1 MTELFIFDQLSRKP
15 WGESLFALNT
25 IIYDLGQ
32 VDLVPTYRLLYK
44 SLAEAGL
51 PDVATAVADSLLFE
65 DSSLAQASLR
75 IASSEGLPSGLEA
88 GALSDIENLLNL
100 VRRNW
105 HYELGEVMSLTGTV
119 LPPLHELAPAG
130 YVHPATSALARNL
143 QQLEVHPQD
152 ILQDLLAHYRQH
164 GTGQQA
170 RYVALHWHAG
180 QLTGIAEPTLPSMAQ
195 LVGLEIQLNALK
207 TNTETFLA
215 AKPAQHT
222 LLYGPRG
229 SGKST
234 AVKSLLREYAGS
246 SLRVVE
252 VFAQDLAELPNIVEV
267 LGKQP
272 TRFIVFVDDLSFE
285 VGDDRYHPL
294 KTLLEGALQR
304 RPDNILIY
312 ATSNRRHLVTERLR
326 DRPDPLDDDVHAWD
340 TQHERLAL
348 ADRFGLTITFPNANQ
363 RAYLTIVQGLAEQLS
378 LVVDDELE
386 ARAINFAKWGNG
398 LSGRVAQQFIDSELA
413 RR

>member
-1 MTELFIFDQLSRKP
+1 MTELFIFDRLSRKP
-15 WGESLFALNT
+15 WGEALFALNT

-32 VDLVPTYRLLYK
+32 VDLLPTYRLLYK
-44 SLAEAGL
+44 SLADASL
-51 PDVATAVADSLLFE
+51 PDIATAVADSLLFD
-65 DSSLAQASLR
+65 DSSLAHVTLHL
-75 IASSEGLPSGLEA
+75 SETDMLPAGLEA
-88 GALSDIENLLNL
+88 GALSDIENLLHL

-105 HYELGEVMSLTGTV
+105 HYELGEVMSLTGIS
-119 LPPLHELAPAG
+119 LPPLDHLAPAR
-130 YVHPATSALARNL
+130 HIHKSARALATTLHTPKTRPEDVL
-143 QQLEVHPQD
+143 A
-152 ILQDLLAHYRQH
+152 DLLKHYRQY
-164 GTGQQA
+164 GSGQQA
-170 RYVALHWHAG
+170 RYSALHWQAG
-180 QLTGIAEPTLPSMAQ
+180 KLTGIAEPARPSMDK
-195 LVGLEIQLNALK
+195 LVGLDTQLTALT
-207 TNTETFLA
+207 TNTEAFLA
-215 AKPAQHT
+215 RKPAQHT

-234 AVKSLLREYAGS
+234 AVKSLLHAYGDAG
-246 SLRVVE
+246 LRLVE
-252 VFAQDLAELPNIVEV
+252 VFAQDLTDLPTITEV

-294 KTLLEGALQR
+294 KTLLEGALRQR
-304 RPDNILIY
+304 PNNILIY

-348 ADRFGLTITFPNANQ
+348 ADRFGLTITFPDANQ
-363 RAYLTIVQGLAEQLS
+363 RAYLTIVKGLAEQVGLG
-378 LVVDDELE
+378 VDDAFE
-386 ARAINFAKWGNG
+386 ARAIHFARRGNG

>member
-15 WGESLFALNT
+15 WGEALFALNT

-44 SLAEAGL
+44 SLAEANL
-51 PDVATAVADSLLFE
+51 PDIATAVADSLLFD
-65 DSSLAQASLR
+65 DSSLARVALQLDASD
-75 IASSEGLPSGLEA
+75 ALPAGLEA

-105 HYELGEVMSLTGTV
+105 HYELGEVMSLTGVT
-119 LPPLHELAPAG
+119 LPPLQQLAITNTLHEAS
-130 YVHPATSALARNL
+130 HALARKL
-143 QQLEVHPQD
+143 QQPDAQTAD
-152 ILQDLLAHYRQH
+152 ILHGLLNHYRKR
-164 GTGQQA
+164 GSGQQA
-170 RYVALHWHAG
+170 RYTALHWQAG
-180 QLTGIAEPTLPSMAQ
+180 TLKGIADPARPNMDT
-195 LVGLEIQLNALK
+195 LVGLDTQLAALT

-215 AKPAQHT
+215 GKPAQHT

-234 AVKSLLREYAGS
+234 AVKSLLHTYSGTG
-246 SLRVVE
+246 LRLVE
-252 VFAQDLAELPNIVEV
+252 VFAEDLSDLPTIAEV
-267 LGKQP
+267 LSAQP
-272 TRFIVFVDDLSFE
+272 TRFIIFVDDLSFE
-285 VGDDRYHPL
+285 AGDSRYHPL
-294 KTLLEGALQR
+294 KTLLEGALRR

-348 ADRFGLTITFPNANQ
+348 ADRFGLTITFPDANQ
-363 RAYLTIVQGLAEQLS
+363 HAYLTIVHGLAEQVG
-378 LVVDDELE
+378 LVVDDEVE

-398 LSGRVAQQFIDSELA
+398 LSGRVAQQFIDSERA
-413 RR
+413 RH